1 MFSLEKAMQEMQ
13 AVARKV
19 GAMQR
24 ENLGRLDLEMDRKTT
39 SIDLVTEIDRRSDD
53 MIVGYL
59 RQQYPG
65 HAILAEESGASGQDS
80 EYRWV
85 IDPVD
90 GTTNYAQG

>member
-24 ENLGRLDLEMDRKTT
+24 ENLGRLDLAMDRKTT

-53 MIVGYL
+53 MIVGY
-59 RQQYPG
+59 
-65 HAILAEESGASGQDS
+65 
-80 EYRWV
+80 
-85 IDPVD
+85 
-90 GTTNYAQG
+90 

>member
-13 AVARKV
+13 TIARKV
-19 GAMQR
+19 GAMQL

-59 RQQYPG
+59 RQEYPD

-80 EYRWV
+80 E
-85 IDPVD
+85 
-90 GTTNYAQG
+90 

>member
-59 RQQYPG
+59 RQ
-65 HAILAEESGASGQDS
+65 
-80 EYRWV
+80 
-85 IDPVD
+85 
-90 GTTNYAQG
+90 